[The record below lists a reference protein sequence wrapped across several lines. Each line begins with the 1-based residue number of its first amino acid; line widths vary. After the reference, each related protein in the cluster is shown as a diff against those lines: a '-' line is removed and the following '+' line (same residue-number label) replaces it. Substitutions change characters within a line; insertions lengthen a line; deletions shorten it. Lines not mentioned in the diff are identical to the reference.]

1 MRREHLLSGAWI
13 EYGYP
18 KDEGIVKKRL
28 HLVLRLR
35 CKRNIDRSLR
45 ERGDK
50 KEAGESSRAFKK
62 VDSPIAQLVRALH

>member
-1 MRREHLLSGAWI
+1 MVILKMKVSL
-13 EYGYP
+13 
-18 KDEGIVKKRL
+18 KKRL

-35 CKRNIDRSLR
+35 CKIKIDRSLR

-62 VDSPIAQLVRALH
+62 G